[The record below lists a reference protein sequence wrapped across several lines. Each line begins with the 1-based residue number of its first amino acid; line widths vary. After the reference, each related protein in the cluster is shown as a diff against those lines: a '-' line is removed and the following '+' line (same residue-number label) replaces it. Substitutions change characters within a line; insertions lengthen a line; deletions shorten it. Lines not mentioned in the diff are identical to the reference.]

1 MLVKTSIGT
10 RHLPDKTYL
19 IKNKC
24 IRHIKLTSWIPR
36 KMLNIN
42 YSNLQT
48 KHVKVSKIKMFISYL
63 QNIDNLCINLLK
75 GTTLDI
81 QLQYFEHTN
90 KIKHT

>member
-1 MLVKTSIGT
+1 
-10 RHLPDKTYL
+10 
-19 IKNKC
+19 
-24 IRHIKLTSWIPR
+24 
-36 KMLNIN
+36 MLNIN
-42 YSNLQT
+42 YNNLQT

-63 QNIDNLCINLLK
+63 RNIDNLCINLLK